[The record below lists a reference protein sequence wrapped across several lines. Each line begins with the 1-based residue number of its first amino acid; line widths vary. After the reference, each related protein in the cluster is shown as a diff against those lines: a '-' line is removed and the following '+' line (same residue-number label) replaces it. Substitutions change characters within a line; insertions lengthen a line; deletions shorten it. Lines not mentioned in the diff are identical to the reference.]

1 MSKSTNKVG
10 ISHCDIYVYFRTFY
24 PALDTYT
31 HNNEMLCTRRF
42 VLLVMT
48 LPLVLQPATGTVTVM
63 CGQLIVT
70 VDIFLFTFC
79 SASNIASV
87 VGYTL
92 YVNCILYYKRAL

>member
-63 CGQLIVT
+63 CSQLIVT
-70 VDIFLFTFC
+70 VDIFVYFLF
-79 SASNIASV
+79 SV
-87 VGYTL
+87 KHSFGCGIHTVCQL
-92 YVNCILYYKRAL
+92 HIVL